1 MTESVPGPPPPRLS
15 LVRRLVGVI
24 TSPGETFRSVAA
36 HPTWFG
42 VLAVQLIVTAAA
54 FAVFLSTDVGKAAY
68 VDQAVSS
75 IESFGRT
82 VNDQMY
88 EGIRRQAE
96 YARIIQPASM
106 LLMGPVVMAIVAAIL
121 YGVFTVLGGES
132 TFKHVFSVVA
142 HAGIITML
150 QPLFTLPLNYQRQS
164 MSGATNLAVF
174 LPMLEEGSFLASL
187 LGVLDLFYIWY
198 AVVLAIGLAVIY
210 RRRTTPIAMGLLA
223 VFVLIG
229 VAVATLKV
237 VLGGR

>member
-1 MTESVPGPPPPRLS
+1 MTETVSGPLAPRLS
-15 LVRRLVGVI
+15 LVQRMVGVI
-24 TSPGETFRSVAA
+24 TSPGQTFRSVAA

-42 VLAVQLIVTAAA
+42 VLAVQVLVTAAA
-54 FAVFLSTDVGKAAY
+54 FGIFLSTDVGKAAY

-75 IESFGRT
+75 IESFGGT

-88 EGIRRQAE
+88 EGIGRQAE
-96 YARIIQPASM
+96 YARFIQPASI
-106 LLMGPVVMAIVAAIL
+106 LVMAPAFTALVAAIL
-121 YGVFTVLGGES
+121 FGVFTVLGGES
-132 TFKHVFSVVA
+132 TFKHVFAVVT
-142 HAGIITML
+142 HAGIVTML

-164 MSGATNLAVF
+164 MSSATNLAVF
-174 LPMLEEGSFLASL
+174 LPMLEDGSFLASL
-187 LGVLDLFYIWY
+187 LGVMDLFYIWY
-198 AVVLAIGLAVIY
+198 SVVLAIGLAVIY